1 MIMAKKG
8 NRRRLIH
15 GQQKITV
22 IISLLV
28 LKINMT
34 SDNKM
39 TQTEKKT
46 ESSSLLISHRFV
58 KSFPKVL
65 FTLPRVIFISSIVQ
79 VEQVCY
85 KIRHFT
91 FTIHYRNQK
100 MATRV

>member
-8 NRRRLIH
+8 NRRLIH

-34 SDNKM
+34 SDNKK

-46 ESSSLLISHRFV
+46 ELIFV
-58 KSFPKVL
+58 DIAQICKVFPKS
-65 FTLPRVIFISSIVQ
+65 TLHIAEGYLYIEYSPSRTS
-79 VEQVCY
+79 
-85 KIRHFT
+85 
-91 FTIHYRNQK
+91 
-100 MATRV
+100 ML